1 MAQAK
6 KSKRHASAMK
16 AYRQS
21 VRRNLRNRDIKKSV
35 RLASRAVIDAASAKD
50 TGKLSELMAAAAAAL
65 DKAANKGSI
74 HWKTAARKKSR
85 LAQRAASLGGAAAA
99 QQNA

>member
-6 KSKRHASAMK
+6 KPKRHASALK

-21 VRRNLRNRDIKKSV
+21 LRRHVHNRLLKKNV
-35 RLASRAVIDAASAKD
+35 RLAVKAVSAAASAKD
-50 TGKLSELMAAAAAAL
+50 TSKLSELMSTASSAL
-65 DKAANKGSI
+65 DKAAQRGAI

-85 LAQRAASLGGAAAA
+85 LTQRILQLAPTKA
-99 QQNA
+99 

>member
-50 TGKLSELMAAAAAAL
+50 TGKLSELMAAAAAL